1 MEKRGDAVIYLSTDQ
16 ISSTSLTTDANG
28 AEVSQVRY
36 DPYGAVRWS
45 SGTLPTD
52 KNFTGQRSEGFGLM
66 DYKARYYSSDL
77 EHFIHL
83 PRWKCNVVFKKQ
95 GRLYEKEY

>member
-1 MEKRGDAVIYLSTDQ
+1 MLIKASVVKYYAFGNQMVMEKRGD
-16 ISSTSLTTDANG
+16 
-28 AEVSQVRY
+28 
-36 DPYGAVRWS
+36 GAVRWS

-52 KNFTGQRSEGFGLM
+52 KTFTGQRSESLGLL
-66 DYKARYYSSDL
+66 DYKARYYSPDL
-77 EHFIHL
+77 GYFIHL